1 MGFLRDL
8 RVRDAEGGRE
18 EKERPGGISK
28 GMLPRHR
35 PEDPKALGDQRANG
49 EEARHEL
56 SRGDGDGWLNLKETT
71 YGGEF
76 QGEIPVEYNPEGTNI
91 S

>member
-49 EEARHEL
+49 EEARHRL